1 MTITA
6 TTNRIQYTGDG
17 SSTGFAFPFRI
28 FAATDLEVFLAGVL
42 QTTGYSVTG
51 GSPSGTVNFAAAPG
65 AGVAVLI
72 RRAVPATQP
81 MDLVANDP
89 FPAETAEAAFDR
101 NTILAIQMAEL
112 IQTCLR
118 LPRSEALVGEMAA
131 AAARANKYLGFDT
144 SGAATLVSSQ
154 PAGPG
159 TTEAYWWGGTA
170 TGSASAHVVT
180 VSSPPSAYA
189 DGQRFYY
196 RAPAASTGATTV
208 NINGLGAL
216 PIRKGDG
223 TTALSAGDIPAAN
236 ALVGIIVASGGTLAL
251 LSNIAPSVDLSTYA
265 AKAAANT
272 FTAAQTV
279 QIAAAAAGLAVVSTD
294 GGNTPAS
301 VVMDRASTSP
311 AANDMLFDLIWRGRD
326 DLAAARAFGFIRS
339 IIRQPAAATIEG
351 ELQAY
356 VALAGAGVNA
366 LQIRNGLNVGAASG
380 GFQGTGTINAT
391 GYYLNGAAQPM
402 QRAYASSGQAIT
414 NGGGLTLAHG
424 LGSMPILASC
434 ELVCGTAE
442 LGYSAADV
450 LQFSVSGDGT
460 YAGLSTSLSV
470 RKTATN
476 LLVRY
481 PAAGFVIARAD
492 TGAQAA
498 ITPANWTAVF
508 RAFA

>member
-51 GSPSGTVNFAAAPG
+51 GDPSGTVNFATAPG

-118 LPRSEALVGEMAA
+118 LPRSEALITELAA
-131 AAARANKYLGFDT
+131 AAIRANKFFGFDNT
-144 SGAATLVSSQ
+144 GAPTLITGQ

-159 TTEAYWWGGTA
+159 LTEAYWWGGTA

-189 DGQRFYY
+189 DGQRLYY
-196 RAPAASTGATTV
+196 RAPAASTGAATV
-208 NINGLGAL
+208 NFNGLGAL

-236 ALVGIIVASGGTLAL
+236 ALVGVIVAGGGTLAL

-265 AKAAANT
+265 GLAAANT
-272 FTAAQTV
+272 FTAAQLV
-279 QIAAAAAGLAVVSTD
+279 QLATTGDLLTIRSTD
-294 GGNTPAS
+294 AGAGA
-301 VVMDRASTSP
+301 MGIKLDRNSASP
-311 AANDMLFDLIWRGRD
+311 AAADTLGDLQIAGRD
-326 DLAAARAFGFIRS
+326 DAATARVFS
-339 IIRQPAAATIEG
+339 ILRGILRDPAAATAEG
-351 ELQAY
+351 ELQVMQLLAGSLTT
-356 VALAGAGVNA
+356 ALA
-366 LQIRNGLNVGAASG
+366 IRNGLVIGGASG
-380 GFQGTGTINAT
+380 GFQGTGTINGT
-391 GYYLNGAAQPM
+391 GFYRNGAALPI
-402 QRAYASSGQAIT
+402 QRKAETGFVTYTHGAAVT
-414 NGGGLTLAHG
+414 LTHG
-424 LGSMPILASC
+424 LGVVP
-434 ELVCGTAE
+434 
-442 LGYSAADV
+442 
-450 LQFSVSGDGT
+450 
-460 YAGLSTSLSV
+460 
-470 RKTATN
+470 
-476 LLVRY
+476 LLVVAEIRIDTSHSVFTAGQIFEIAAGY
-481 PAAGFVIARAD
+481 GGLDTIPSTTTTVTKTSTQVAWTAPAAGLLLGSG
-492 TGAQAA
+492 GALSSVDPTKASV
-498 ITPANWTAVF
+498 NV

>member
-51 GSPSGTVNFAAAPG
+51 GNPSGTVNFAAAPG

-118 LPRSEALVGEMAA
+118 LPRSEALITELAA
-131 AAARANKYLGFDT
+131 AAIRANKFFGFDNT
-144 SGAATLVSSQ
+144 GAPTLITGQ

-196 RAPAASTGATTV
+196 RAPAASTGAATV
-208 NINGLGAL
+208 NFNGLGAL

-236 ALVGIIVASGGTLAL
+236 ALVGVIVAGGGTLAL

-265 AKAAANT
+265 GLAVANT
-272 FTAAQTV
+272 FTAAQLVQLAATGPLLTV
-279 QIAAAAAGLAVVSTD
+279 RSTDAGAGSAGLRI
-294 GGNTPAS
+294 
-301 VVMDRASTSP
+301 DRGSASP
-311 AANDMLFDLIWRGRD
+311 AASDIVADLEFAGRD
-326 DLAAARAFGFIRS
+326 D
-339 IIRQPAAATIEG
+339 AAATRVLGILRTILRDPASATVEA
-351 ELQAY
+351 EMQLL
-356 VALAGAGVNA
+356 VALAGGGVTA
-366 LQIRNGLNVGAASG
+366 LAIRNGLLLGAATG
-380 GFQGTGTINAT
+380 GFQGTGTINGT
-391 GYYLNGAAQPM
+391 GFYRNGAALPI
-402 QRAYASSGQAIT
+402 QRKAETGFVTYTHGAAVT
-414 NGGGLTLAHG
+414 LTHG
-424 LGSMPILASC
+424 LGVVP
-434 ELVCGTAE
+434 
-442 LGYSAADV
+442 
-450 LQFSVSGDGT
+450 
-460 YAGLSTSLSV
+460 
-470 RKTATN
+470 
-476 LLVRY
+476 LLVVAEIRIDTSHSVFTAGTIY
-481 PAAGFVIARAD
+481 EIAAGYGGLDTIPSTTTTVVKNTTQVSWIAPAAGIYLGTSAGAL
-492 TGAQAA
+492 TGVDPTKASV
-498 ITPANWTAVF
+498 NV

>member
-51 GSPSGTVNFAAAPG
+51 GDPSGTVNFATAPG

-118 LPRSEALVGEMAA
+118 LPRSEALITELAA
-131 AAARANKYLGFDT
+131 AAIRANKFFGFDNT
-144 SGAATLVSSQ
+144 GAPTLITGQ

-159 TTEAYWWGGTA
+159 LTEAYWWGGTA

-196 RAPAASTGATTV
+196 RAPAASTGAATV
-208 NINGLGAL
+208 NFNGLGAL

-236 ALVGIIVASGGTLAL
+236 ALVGVIVAGGGTLAL

-265 AKAAANT
+265 GLAAANT
-272 FTAAQTV
+272 FTAAQLV
-279 QIAAAAAGLAVVSTD
+279 QLATTGDLLTIRSTD
-294 GGNTPAS
+294 AGAGA
-301 VVMDRASTSP
+301 MGIKLDRNSASP
-311 AANDMLFDLIWRGRD
+311 AAADTLGDLQIAGRD
-326 DLAAARAFGFIRS
+326 DAATARVFS
-339 IIRQPAAATIEG
+339 ILRGILRDPAAATAEG
-351 ELQAY
+351 ELQVMQLLAGSLTT
-356 VALAGAGVNA
+356 ALA
-366 LQIRNGLNVGAASG
+366 IRNGLVIGGASG
-380 GFQGTGTINAT
+380 GFQGTGTINGT
-391 GYYLNGAAQPM
+391 GFYRNGAALPI
-402 QRAYASSGQAIT
+402 QRKAETGFVTYTHGAAVT
-414 NGGGLTLAHG
+414 LTHG
-424 LGSMPILASC
+424 LGVVP
-434 ELVCGTAE
+434 
-442 LGYSAADV
+442 
-450 LQFSVSGDGT
+450 
-460 YAGLSTSLSV
+460 
-470 RKTATN
+470 
-476 LLVRY
+476 LLVVAEIRIDTSHSVFTAGQIFEIAAGY
-481 PAAGFVIARAD
+481 GGLDTIPSTTTTVVKNTTQVSWIAPAAGIYLGTSAGAL
-492 TGAQAA
+492 TGVDPTKASV
-498 ITPANWTAVF
+498 NV

>member
-131 AAARANKYLGFDT
+131 AAIRANKYFGFDN
-144 SGAATLVSSQ
+144 SGAPTLITGQ

-159 TTEAYWWGGTA
+159 LTEAYWWGGSAGGT
-170 TGSASAHVVT
+170 ASAHVVT

-196 RAPAASTGATTV
+196 RSPAASTGATTV
-208 NINGLGAL
+208 NFNGLGAL

-223 TTALSAGDIPAAN
+223 TTALSSGDIPAAG
-236 ALVGIIVASGGTLAL
+236 ALVGVIVAGGGTIAL
-251 LSNIAPSVDLSTYA
+251 LSNITPSVDLSTYA
-265 AKAAANT
+265 GLAVANTFAEPQTIAKAATGDLLTVRSTDAGAGAMGIKLDRNSASP
-272 FTAAQTV
+272 AAADV
-279 QIAAAAAGLAVVSTD
+279 LGDLQIAGRDDAAAARVFA
-294 GGNTPAS
+294 
-301 VVMDRASTSP
+301 
-311 AANDMLFDLIWRGRD
+311 I
-326 DLAAARAFGFIRS
+326 IRS
-339 IIRQPAAATIEG
+339 ILRDPAAATAEG
-351 ELQAY
+351 ELQIMQL
-356 VALAGAGVNA
+356 LAGSLTTA
-366 LQIRNGLNVGAASG
+366 LSIRNGLLLGAATG
-380 GFQGTGTINAT
+380 GFQGTGTLNAA
-391 GYYLNGAAQPM
+391 GFYRDGAALPF
-402 QRAYASSGQAIT
+402 QRMAQTGFVSYT
-414 NGGGLTLAHG
+414 HGGTVSLTHG
-424 LGSMPILASC
+424 LGAVPTLTLVELRIDTSHSFWTAGDVWELAAGYGGFDTVPNTTSGVKKTSTTVVWNAPSAGIY
-434 ELVCGTAE
+434 LGLGGTA
-442 LGYSAADV
+442 GVDATKA
-450 LQFSVSGDGT
+450 SV
-460 YAGLSTSLSV
+460 
-470 RKTATN
+470 N
-476 LLVRY
+476 LK
-481 PAAGFVIARAD
+481 
-492 TGAQAA
+492 
-498 ITPANWTAVF
+498 VF
-508 RAFA
+508 A

>member
-131 AAARANKYLGFDT
+131 AAIRANKFFGFDNT
-144 SGAATLVSSQ
+144 GAPTLITGQ

-159 TTEAYWWGGTA
+159 LTEAYWWGGTA

-196 RAPAASTGATTV
+196 RAPAASTGAATV
-208 NINGLGAL
+208 NFNGLGAL

-236 ALVGIIVASGGTLAL
+236 ALVGVIIAGGGTLAL
-251 LSNIAPSVDLSTYA
+251 LSNITPSVDLSTYA
-265 AKAAANT
+265 GLAVANT
-272 FTAAQTV
+272 FAEPQLVQKAATGDLLTV
-279 QIAAAAAGLAVVSTD
+279 RSTD
-294 GGNTPAS
+294 GGAGA
-301 VVMDRASTSP
+301 MGIKLDRNSASP
-311 AANDMLFDLIWRGRD
+311 AAADNLGDLQIAGRD
-326 DLAAARAFGFIRS
+326 DAASARVFS
-339 IIRQPAAATIEG
+339 IIRGILRDPAAATAEG
-351 ELQAY
+351 ELQVMQLLAGSLTT
-356 VALAGAGVNA
+356 ALA
-366 LQIRNGLNVGAASG
+366 IRNGLVVGGASG
-380 GFQGTGTINAT
+380 GFQGDGTVNGTGFYRNGTALPLQRMAQT
-391 GYYLNGAAQPM
+391 GFVSY
-402 QRAYASSGQAIT
+402 T
-414 NGGGLTLAHG
+414 NGGSVVLTHG
-424 LGSMPILASC
+424 LGVVPLLVLAEIRIDTTHSG
-434 ELVCGTAE
+434 LTAGTIYEIAS
-442 LGYSAADV
+442 GYGGLDTIPSTTSQVTKTNTQVTWIAPN
-450 LQFSVSGDGT
+450 
-460 YAGLSTSLSV
+460 AGLLLGGGALTGVDPTKASV
-470 RKTATN
+470 N
-476 LLVRY
+476 VRC
-481 PAAGFVIARAD
+481 
-492 TGAQAA
+492 
-498 ITPANWTAVF
+498 
-508 RAFA
+508 FA